1 MGNSELSRLHP
12 LTLAVYFTVLLG
24 AGAFT
29 VQPVFAG
36 LSLIG
41 AVMLAIR
48 LCGREVLKKAPL
60 LLIPLLLA
68 AAINVLFNHRGV
80 TVLAKLPTGNE
91 ITLEALI
98 YGLITGFMLSGAV
111 VWVYCFGKLFTSDKL
126 MCLTGRLFPALTV
139 VISMTVRFIPL
150 FARRFREISA
160 AQAQLGFGIS
170 VGGIRRRLRNLARV
184 FSILISR
191 SLEESI
197 RTADSMKSRGY
208 GLSGRSSFHLFRF
221 TMRDAVMIGVV
232 LLLGGYVIYGEIVGM
247 NEFRCYPRFYMSTV
261 DLRSAAQLCA
271 FGALSL
277 LPAVYELWEDHKWR
291 SLRSKI

>member
-80 TVLAKLPTGNE
+80 TVLAKLPTGN
-91 ITLEALI
+91 
-98 YGLITGFMLSGAV
+98 
-111 VWVYCFGKLFTSDKL
+111 
-126 MCLTGRLFPALTV
+126 
-139 VISMTVRFIPL
+139 
-150 FARRFREISA
+150 
-160 AQAQLGFGIS
+160 
-170 VGGIRRRLRNLARV
+170 
-184 FSILISR
+184 
-191 SLEESI
+191 
-197 RTADSMKSRGY
+197 
-208 GLSGRSSFHLFRF
+208 
-221 TMRDAVMIGVV
+221 
-232 LLLGGYVIYGEIVGM
+232 
-247 NEFRCYPRFYMSTV
+247 
-261 DLRSAAQLCA
+261 
-271 FGALSL
+271 
-277 LPAVYELWEDHKWR
+277 
-291 SLRSKI
+291 